1 MTTFQEIQDAAE
13 ARNGG
18 QPALGRKLPTP
29 RSNDALKAISDDRY
43 LSFMS
48 LRVFS
53 AGLKHSM
60 VAGKWPAFEEVF
72 HGFEP
77 HRVRAMADEEL
88 EALMAETRIIRHWG
102 KIKSVRA
109 NAATICDIADEVGS
123 MGNWLTGWRTDQ
135 TVELWENLSKRFT
148 QLGGNSGPYFLRM
161 IGKDSF
167 NLTPYV
173 LSALKHWS
181 LYDGTGKGKRARAE
195 VQTVFDNLHAESGLP
210 LCHISMVLAQSAYRV
225 KAAGAE

>member
-1 MTTFQEIQDAAE
+1 MTSFQEIYAAAAE
-13 ARNGG
+13 RNGG
-18 QPALGRKLPTP
+18 EA
-29 RSNDALKAISDDRY
+29 ALKAKLPKVKSDRALKGIADDRY

-60 VAGKWPAFEEVF
+60 VRDKWPAFEEVF

-77 HRVRAMADEEL
+77 HRVRSMPD
-88 EALMAETRIIRHWG
+88 EALEVLMGEKRIIRHWG

-109 NAATICDIADEVGS
+109 NAASMCDIIDEAGS
-123 MGNWLTGWRTDQ
+123 MGAWLTAWKPEQ
-135 TVELWENLSKRFT
+135 TVELWDQLSKRFT

-161 IGKDSF
+161 VGKDTF

-173 LSALKHWS
+173 LDAMKSWG
-181 LYDGTGKGKRARAE
+181 LYDGSGKGKGQRAKVQAVFDDLRAE
-195 VQTVFDNLHAESGLP
+195 CKLP
-210 LCHISMVLAQSAYRV
+210 LCQISMTLAQSV
-225 KAAGAE
+225 D